1 MHGEII
7 KVKSLTCLV
16 APNAIFFVFLDTPRT
31 PCFVMDFVS
40 RMFIVLGGCSGWS

>member
-1 MHGEII
+1 MHGVII

-40 RMFIVLGGCSGWS
+40 RMFIVLGGRSGWS